1 MPSLAVFERQKIMYS
16 SSVGIEGISIY
27 RCTYIACADDVHMTR
42 LAWWQVLL
50 SLCLQSDQS
59 LPPRT
64 YSDSSCSSWGSSS
77 SSFVLYFK
85 LQWGSSSSFVS
96 IRGQRRMCRVNSIST
111 RDSVVTWVIAAA
123 RAWMLATRPC
133 TARAS
138 PWSLAIDRTARLPR
152 STLQFSPQDAVL
164 FTIRKKNHF
173 YNISCLFLPADKIY
187 CVDIY
192 FVTARL

>member
-1 MPSLAVFERQKIMYS
+1 MCRWCAYDTASLVAVS
-16 SSVGIEGISIY
+16 
-27 RCTYIACADDVHMTR
+27 
-42 LAWWQVLL
+42 L

-64 YSDSSCSSWGSSS
+64 YSDSSCSSWGTSS

-138 PWSLAIDRTARLPR
+138 PWSLAIDRTRGCLDLPFNFHHKM
-152 STLQFSPQDAVL
+152 QFFSL
-164 FTIRKKNHF
+164 SEKKNHF
-173 YNISCLFLPADKIY
+173 YNISCSFLPADKIY
-187 CVDIY
+187 CVDI
-192 FVTARL
+192 FFATARL

>member
-42 LAWWQVLL
+42 LAWWQFLL

-138 PWSLAIDRTARLPR
+138 PWSLAIDRTRGCLDLPFNFHHKMHF
-152 STLQFSPQDAVL
+152 FSL
-164 FTIRKKNHF
+164 SEKKNHF
-173 YNISCLFLPADKIY
+173 YNISCSFLPADKIY